1 MGSRWKIRYRKST
14 RKFVEKLDP
23 KQRGR
28 IHRFLEERI
37 ANLED
42 ARSIGQALHGSDF
55 EDRWRYRVS
64 DYRIICEIRDRELI
78 VLVIEIGHRSSIC
91 K

>member
-1 MGSRWKIRYRKST
+1 MGSRWEIRYRKST

-28 IHRFLEERI
+28 IHLFLEERI

-42 ARSIGQALHGSDF
+42 ARSIGQALYSPDF
-55 EDRWRYRVS
+55 EDRWRYRVG

-78 VLVIEIGHRSSIC
+78 VLV
-91 K
+91 